1 MIRGQETGTR
11 EERGI
16 RQRDESAFSGSDQ
29 ICPQRRFL
37 AGRDREEEALGAAD
51 KGIAALVK
59 AKELISGTGNADAD
73 GFSDGANGMA
83 GFAQPERAGG
93 AEVEAVVAAIDL
105 KSGGEAS
112 GAAGEIEKPGGLAM
126 ALHELD
132 AFERFEGADEDCGGD
147 SGRLAHDIEHEVRA
161 IVEKNVGVARREV
174 HRTDARSRAAEVMSG
189 GIAGR
194 IGFRFH
200 NAAAEASRGEI
211 VDDDPSDKEASEI
224 DGVRWKFSAA
234 KAADREFRW

>member
-1 MIRGQETGTR
+1 
-11 EERGI
+11 
-16 RQRDESAFSGSDQ
+16 
-29 ICPQRRFL
+29 
-37 AGRDREEEALGAAD
+37 
-51 KGIAALVK
+51 
-59 AKELISGTGNADAD
+59 
-73 GFSDGANGMA
+73 
-83 GFAQPERAGG
+83 
-93 AEVEAVVAAIDL
+93 VAPIDL

-112 GAAGEIEKPGGLAM
+112 GAGRETEKLTGLAL
-126 ALHELD
+126 ALHQLD
-132 AFERFEGADEDCGGD
+132 AIEGLERADENGRGD
-147 SGRLAHDIEHEVRA
+147 SSGLAHDIEHEVRA

-211 VDDDPSDKEASEI
+211 VDDDPSDKETSEI